1 MRLATLMVAH
11 LVCRLHVLEDGQKHM
26 ENRYKR
32 VSQAH
37 ARELECLADGLETLY
52 REHRQ
57 QPDSVVQGV
66 SDKVEQLELV
76 RNKVATPW
84 LLLTFVVIG
93 LLQGLGD
100 REGVRQRTN
109 VVRE

>member
-1 MRLATLMVAH
+1 MIARLVR
-11 LVCRLHVLEDGQKHM
+11 RLHVLEDGQKHV
-26 ENRYKR
+26 EQGYKR

-52 REHRQ
+52 QEHRQ

-76 RNKVATPW
+76 RDEVSTPLLVAD
-84 LLLTFVVIG
+84 FIAID
-93 LLQGLGD
+93 LLQGPGD
-100 REGVRQRTN
+100 H
-109 VVRE
+109 

>member
-1 MRLATLMVAH
+1 MILGVEDWTRDEDLLNRGHRDVMHLATSMVARLIH
-11 LVCRLHVLEDGQKHM
+11 HLHVLEDGQKHI

-37 ARELECLADGLETLY
+37 ARELERLSDGLEALY

-76 RNKVATPW
+76 RDEVATP
-84 LLLTFVVIG
+84 
-93 LLQGLGD
+93 
-100 REGVRQRTN
+100 
-109 VVRE
+109 